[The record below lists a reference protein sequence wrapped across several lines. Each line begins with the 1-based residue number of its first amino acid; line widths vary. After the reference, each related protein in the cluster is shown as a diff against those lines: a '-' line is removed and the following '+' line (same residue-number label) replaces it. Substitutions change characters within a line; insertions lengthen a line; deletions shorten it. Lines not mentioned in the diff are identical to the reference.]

1 MSRQLWILQFNAGY
15 TVALTRDHPLTVK
28 GKGDWGGFSSG
39 TWKPGEPGSKG
50 SERLRDWEGGGA
62 LGCKTGVPKLCA
74 FLVIWSL
81 SFNFDKGSQKAWS
94 QTRLCN
100 LLFFWQWHEGNFV
113 ERQGYPLWGE
123 LRRGMESQNLP
134 SFSSRAAIATFHAFN
149 LSFGHVCAP
158 LESTFSA
165 LTAHGVK

>member
-1 MSRQLWILQFNAGY
+1 MSRQLWMLQFNAGY

-50 SERLRDWEGGGA
+50 SEHLRDWEGGGA
-62 LGCKTGVPKLCA
+62 LGRKTGVPKLCA

-123 LRRGMESQNLP
+123 LRKGGWNPRICP
-134 SFSSRAAIATFHAFN
+134 ASRHGLREPQFTRLTSVLAMF
-149 LSFGHVCAP
+149 VP
-158 LESTFSA
+158 L
-165 LTAHGVK
+165 